1 MLGTRLRIT
10 DYQRQ
15 HRSALLDL
23 AWRSRWIHKHLDW
36 RHTSEWLDK
45 ELGCVFLAW
54 SGDQLEGY
62 IGLSQPIAGW
72 SWIQALGIRD
82 GRMPGLVV
90 RELYEAAEARCPEL
104 GIANIA
110 ILMIT
115 NWLPAYLRE
124 RGFSV
129 EDDVITMSQIGK
141 QLPPAPKVAALIREA
156 HFEDVAAMLRIDRLA
171 FEAPWQLAEHDMRQ
185 AFRSAASATVAM
197 LDDALVAYQLS
208 TCQEEVG
215 HIARL
220 AVHPAHQRKGIASA
234 LMHQLMIEFK
244 RRNLKE
250 LSVNTQLGN
259 QPSQRLYERY
269 GFFRNGYDI
278 ELWRK
283 RLQDDASE

>member
-10 DYQRQ
+10 NYQRR
-15 HRSALLDL
+15 HRSALLNL
-23 AWRSRWIHKHLDW
+23 AWHSRWIHKHLDW

-62 IGLSQPIAGW
+62 IGLSLPIAGW

-104 GIANIA
+104 GITNIA
-110 ILMIT
+110 VLMIT

-124 RGFSV
+124 RGFSI
-129 EDDVITMSQIGK
+129 EDDVITMSQIGR
-141 QLPPAPKVAALIREA
+141 QLPPAPNVAARIRGA
-156 HFEDVAAMLRIDRLA
+156 QLQDVAEMLRIDRLA

-185 AFRSAASATVAM
+185 AFRSAASATVAT
-197 LDDALVAYQLS
+197 LDDALIAYQLS
-208 TCQEEVG
+208 TCQEEIG

-220 AVHPAHQRKGIASA
+220 AVHPAHRRKGIASA
-234 LMHQLMIEFK
+234 LMHQLMLEFK

-259 QPSQRLYERY
+259 RPSQRLYERY

-283 RLQDDASE
+283 RLG